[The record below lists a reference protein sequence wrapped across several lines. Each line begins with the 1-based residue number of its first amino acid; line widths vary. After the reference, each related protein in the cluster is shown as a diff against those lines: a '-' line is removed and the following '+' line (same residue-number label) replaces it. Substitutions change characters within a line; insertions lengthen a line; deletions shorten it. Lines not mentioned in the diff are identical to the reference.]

1 MENSAKDPQRNRMN
15 HPEEQP
21 VGDEGS
27 PKFGR
32 LLIVLA
38 IAVILV
44 VAITLGSEA
53 YYSR

>member
-1 MENSAKDPQRNRMN
+1 MNEQDPVDNPMN

-21 VGDEGS
+21 MGTDDT

-32 LLIVLA
+32 LLIVLFF
-38 IAVILV
+38 AVMLI

-53 YYSR
+53 FYS